1 MDIKIIL
8 GHLRRLKV
16 TTAILFYY
24 YKESVKG
31 KLMTNNKNKREYK
44 YNAHGLSI
52 CEYVKNG
59 KVELW
64 LKVLFYIVHWYL
76 NPKHKNQAFFQKY
89 STIKKVFNEWGCE
102 CTEDGIE
109 EAFRRLKASDLDLI
123 KVEYNK
129 HKKAEF
135 VANGG
140 NPNHYIYR
148 KVFVN
153 WKRLNKY
160 MQVFTNSSHTL
171 KELKNKSRLKK
182 LVYKRYMSYT
192 DNLREIFKKAMEET
206 SYEKYRSEKA
216 MYLGWIVL
224 HSSHY
229 YKSKIINEAYIP
241 THAINL
247 RKAQDKEALDEAIKI
262 ALEKHD
268 VLFASESTANFE
280 PLPCEV
286 LGESEEEYIERCR
299 KAGYEKTDSGFRH
312 IKTGFNCL

>member
-1 MDIKIIL
+1 M
-8 GHLRRLKV
+8 
-16 TTAILFYY
+16 
-24 YKESVKG
+24 
-31 KLMTNNKNKREYK
+31 
-44 YNAHGLSI
+44 
-52 CEYVKNG
+52 
-59 KVELW
+59 
-64 LKVLFYIVHWYL
+64 HWYL

-123 KVEYNK
+123 KVEYNEL
-129 HKKAEF
+129 KKTEF

-192 DNLREIFKKAMEET
+192 DNLKEIFKKAMEET

-229 YKSKIINEAYIP
+229 YKSNIINEAYIP

-247 RKAQDKEALDEAIKI
+247 RKAQDKEALDEAIKL
-262 ALEKHD
+262 ALEKNVLSNLDGDNPWEHD
-268 VLFASESTANFE
+268 YPPVGFDETMEQYNARCKKYGWEMTAEGHFRNIKDGFE
-280 PLPCEV
+280 YL
-286 LGESEEEYIERCR
+286 
-299 KAGYEKTDSGFRH
+299 
-312 IKTGFNCL
+312 

>member
-1 MDIKIIL
+1 MDIKIVL

-31 KLMTNNKNKREYK
+31 KLMTNNKKNKREYK

-89 STIKKVFNEWGCE
+89 STIKKVFSEWGCE

-123 KVEYNK
+123 KVEYNEL
-129 HKKAEF
+129 KKSKF

-229 YKSKIINEAYIP
+229 YKSNIINESYIP

-247 RKAQDKEALDEAIKI
+247 RKAQDREALKEAVKLAE
-262 ALEKHD
+262 EK
-268 VLFASESTANFE
+268 LQFASESTTNFV

-312 IKTGFNCL
+312 IKTGF

>member
-1 MDIKIIL
+1 
-8 GHLRRLKV
+8 
-16 TTAILFYY
+16 
-24 YKESVKG
+24 
-31 KLMTNNKNKREYK
+31 MTNNKKDKREYK

-52 CEYVKNG
+52 CEYVSNG

-89 STIKKVFNEWGCE
+89 STIKKVFNKWGCE

-123 KVEYNK
+123 KVEYNELT
-129 HKKAEF
+129 KAEF

-192 DNLREIFKKAMEET
+192 DNLKEIFKKAMEET

-229 YKSKIINEAYIP
+229 YKSNIINESYIP

-247 RKAQDKEALDEAIKI
+247 RKAQDKEALDEAIKL
-262 ALEKHD
+262 ALEKNVLSNLDGDNPWEHD
-268 VLFASESTANFE
+268 YPPVGFDETMEQYNARCKKYGWEMTAEGHFRNIKDGFE
-280 PLPCEV
+280 YL
-286 LGESEEEYIERCR
+286 
-299 KAGYEKTDSGFRH
+299 
-312 IKTGFNCL
+312 